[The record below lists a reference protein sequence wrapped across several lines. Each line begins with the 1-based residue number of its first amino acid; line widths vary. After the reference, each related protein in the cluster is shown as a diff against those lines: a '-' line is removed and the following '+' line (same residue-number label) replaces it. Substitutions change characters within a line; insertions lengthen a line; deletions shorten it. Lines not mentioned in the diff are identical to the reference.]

1 MGLDNFTS
9 DDNSVSESSDNSS
22 NTSTSKVNKLTKVN
36 QPTMANQSF
45 GPESHVSP
53 RDIKYQIKSFGFN
66 WIKQF
71 STRRS
76 NDGEVAMYATW
87 RAGETNDVTLAIFTG
102 IRSFDSEHPY
112 DNELDIDVTL
122 YDLEQK
128 EVIHKESVESNDN
141 WKNNLHK
148 CISNVFEMYNSEYSD
163 QESINNFT
171 DSS

>member
-9 DDNSVSESSDNSS
+9 DDNSVSDSSDSSSNSS
-22 NTSTSKVNKLTKVN
+22 SNKVGKLTKVN
-36 QPTMANQSF
+36 QPSMTNQSF

-66 WIKQF
+66 WNKQF

-76 NDGEVAMYATW
+76 SDGEVVMYANW
-87 RAGETNDVTLAIFTG
+87 RAGVEANVTLAIFTG

-112 DNELDIDVTL
+112 DNELDIDVTI
-122 YDLEQK
+122 YNLEEK
-128 EVIHKESVESNDN
+128 EVLHKESVESNEN
-141 WKNNLHK
+141 WKDNLHK
-148 CISNVFEMYNSEYSD
+148 CISNVFKKYNSEYSD
-163 QESINNFT
+163 QESINKFT